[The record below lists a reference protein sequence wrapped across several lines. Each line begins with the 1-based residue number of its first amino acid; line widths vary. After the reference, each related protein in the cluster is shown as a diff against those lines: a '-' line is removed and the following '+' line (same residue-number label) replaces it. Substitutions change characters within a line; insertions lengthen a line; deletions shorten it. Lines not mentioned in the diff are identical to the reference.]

1 MTSSGAQIMKKNGI
15 DHKTKE
21 ISIIKIFGWLF
32 AVCVLSGM
40 AFLLTS
46 YQVGPVKKMRG
57 KVLLE
62 YVGIIKDK
70 RSDAELIRALDSS
83 DEIEQFNAVTAMAH
97 RRYSR
102 ENAEALLNYL
112 KSDSGTRRVKN
123 IAVWALGELHAPEAK
138 EFLYS
143 LKGNENFSQYE
154 VDKAIKKIEGKIPK
168 PFWRK

>member
-1 MTSSGAQIMKKNGI
+1 MKKNRKN
-15 DHKTKE
+15 HRTTE
-21 ISIIKIFGWLF
+21 ISIIKILGWFFGI
-32 AVCVLSGM
+32 CVLLGIV
-40 AFLLTS
+40 FLFTS
-46 YQVGPVKKMRG
+46 YRVGPVRKMRG
-57 KVLLE
+57 VVLLE

-70 RSDAELIRALDSS
+70 RSDAELIRSLKSN
-83 DEIEQFNAVTAMAH
+83 DEIEQFKAITAMAY
-97 RRYSR
+97 RRYSP
-102 ENAEALLNYL
+102 ENAESLLEYL

-154 VDKAIKKIEGKIPK
+154 VDKAIKKIEGEIPK